1 MQLWEKPPPPPA
13 LPPPLTNIIIQL
25 HPFCPP
31 PPRSGGG
38 RRSRAWNETNFIVS
52 PADDDKETRAIRC
65 LCSASISRRRFE
77 RRARLPIGDT
87 RWLHINQLALSRFM
101 QPIDI
106 CARLSF
112 QSLFLLR
119 TIQSFRS
126 LIWNQSIY
134 SKTCFFF
141 MRCNCPVG
149 SNQISLTKLMSLT
162 YKILGVN
169 LQMSK

>member
-31 PPRSGGG
+31 PPRSARCCGGG

-77 RRARLPIGDT
+77 RRAPPNRRHTLIAYQSARAQPLHATYWHLRAPLLPIAFSAPD
-87 RWLHINQLALSRFM
+87 NS
-101 QPIDI
+101 
-106 CARLSF
+106 
-112 QSLFLLR
+112 
-119 TIQSFRS
+119 
-126 LIWNQSIY
+126 
-134 SKTCFFF
+134 
-141 MRCNCPVG
+141 
-149 SNQISLTKLMSLT
+149 
-162 YKILGVN
+162 N
-169 LQMSK
+169 LQIFDLESINLFQDATVCFKFSWSQWKPVSHNDKSSSI